1 MYFWYINNFSTQ
13 QIMKCESNKT
23 HIHSVALNIF
33 NLTFDHNIHLDVF
46 WVGQEYN
53 KEADKISRTID
64 FDDW

>member
-33 NLTFDHNIHLDVF
+33 NHTFDHNIHLEVF
-46 WVGQEYN
+46 WVGQAYN

>member
-1 MYFWYINNFSTQ
+1 
-13 QIMKCESNKT
+13 MKCESNKT

-33 NLTFDHNIHLDVF
+33 NLTFDHKIDLEVF